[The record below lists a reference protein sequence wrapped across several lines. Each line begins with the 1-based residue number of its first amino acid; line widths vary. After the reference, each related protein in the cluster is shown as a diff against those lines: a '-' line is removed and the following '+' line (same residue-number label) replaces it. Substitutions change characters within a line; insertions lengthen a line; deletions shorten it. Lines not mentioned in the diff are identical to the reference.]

1 MDLYRMSGILLCVV
15 LIHNIS
21 FGQDKK
27 TKQVIPNDST
37 YQDNIK
43 KSRLY
48 GIYIPRDIDDALS
61 KLMELTDEDARK
73 PLREVSEDIMV
84 KKLYFVLGRWREYNW
99 HFEEGSRFSHY
110 LRLKGLYYTE
120 DMTRF
125 MLTLFHRHI
134 NQKPLD
140 SEKLIK
146 TFIDQRSI
154 KIKEGQSKMEI
165 IHSEKKKNANN

>member
-1 MDLYRMSGILLCVV
+1 MDLIRMFCILLCVV
-15 LIHNIS
+15 LIQNIS

-27 TKQVIPNDST
+27 NKQVIPNDST

-73 PLREVSEDIMV
+73 PLKEVSEDIMV
-84 KKLYFVLGRWREYNW
+84 KKLYFGLGRWMEYNW
-99 HFEEGSRFSHY
+99 NFEEGSRFSHY

-134 NQKPLD
+134 NQRPLE

-146 TFIDQRSI
+146 TLIDQRSL
-154 KIKEGQSKMEI
+154 KIKEAQSKMEI
-165 IHSEKKKNANN
+165 IHSEKKKNSNN